1 MLKGKKGIY
10 VLLPL
15 VVFIWGAIIYQVVD
29 AFSDEDP
36 EIADITNVSFAKIET
51 KEREKFQIST
61 VNRDPFLGT
70 IYKPKK
76 VVPKTTTHVKK
87 QEITW
92 PSIQY
97 KGYVAAQNRSST
109 IFLIEIN
116 GSEQLLK
123 INDTFADV
131 KLIKGSSTT
140 VKLRYKGKNK
150 QFQILN

>member
-15 VVFIWGAIIYQVVD
+15 VVFIWGAIIFQVVD
-29 AFSDEDP
+29 AFSDDDP
-36 EIADITNVSFAKIET
+36 EITDITTVSFAKIEA
-51 KEREKFQIST
+51 KEREKFEISN
-61 VNRDPFLGT
+61 VERDPFLGT

-76 VVPKTTTHVKK
+76 VVAKPTSIRKK
-87 QEITW
+87 QEVVW

-97 KGYVAAQNRSST
+97 KGYVATQNKSAT

-123 INDTFADV
+123 INDSFADV
-131 KLIKGSSTT
+131 KLIKGSSTM
-140 VKLRYKGKNK
+140 VKLRYKGKSK